1 VHGIIFFYIQKFA
14 DEATSGKT
22 TWLKLRETVTAT
34 NSRYLPNEAY
44 PDTDAIQLLQKIAD
58 TCGEPLPN
66 LIERF
71 GEFLAPH
78 LIKVAGQLIDPSW
91 QTLDLIENTESI
103 IHTMVRSANPGAEP
117 PVLETVRH
125 SPNELHLV
133 YSSGR
138 QLCLLAKGV
147 TRGLARHYNETV
159 MIEETSCMHKGDPFC
174 CFVIQDESNETH
186 STKSPLSE
194 TIAFDPHNGSSLSP
208 QITNWHSNPSD
219 PLGTP
224 ETIDSFSV
232 KSVIGSGGMGRVYR
246 GYDSSLDRDIAIK
259 VMHPSR
265 AKDDVSRKR
274 FLRESKTTASINHPS
289 IVTIYQI
296 GEHDNLPYI
305 AMQYI
310 DGPNLSEYRTQF
322 GGAIPVP
329 EVVRIGRE
337 ISEGLAAAHQKNLV
351 HRDIKP
357 DNILLEGPQH
367 HVQIIDFGLAHETGN
382 EESRLTVNNSV
393 IGTPAYMSPERIGT
407 DEVDAKSD
415 LFGLGVILY
424 EMISGKLPFDGK
436 SMVSILAA
444 ISRGKPTAI
453 DTVVPG
459 IPKDLAI
466 LVMQLLSN
474 DRAERPVDAH
484 SVVEQLRVIEK
495 QGT

>member
-1 VHGIIFFYIQKFA
+1 MP
-14 DEATSGKT
+14 E
-22 TWLKLRETVTAT
+22 
-34 NSRYLPNEAY
+34 
-44 PDTDAIQLLQKIAD
+44 
-58 TCGEPLPN
+58 
-66 LIERF
+66 LIGRF

-117 PVLETVRH
+117 PVLENGATFTERT
-125 SPNELHLV
+125 
-133 YSSGR
+133 SSR
-138 QLCLLAKGV
+138 LLIRTTIMPARK
-147 TRGLARHYNETV
+147 RCDARLARHYNETV

-194 TIAFDPHNGSSLSP
+194 TIAFDPRNGDSLSP

-219 PLGTP
+219 PSGTP

-274 FLRESKTTASINHPS
+274 FLRESKTAASINHPS

-305 AMQYI
+305 AMQYV
-310 DGPNLSEYRTQF
+310 DGPNLSEYRTQS

-357 DNILLEGPQH
+357 DNILLEGFS
-367 HVQIIDFGLAHETGN
+367 IMC
-382 EESRLTVNNSV
+382 ESLTLDWH
-393 IGTPAYMSPERIGT
+393 M
-407 DEVDAKSD
+407 
-415 LFGLGVILY
+415 
-424 EMISGKLPFDGK
+424 
-436 SMVSILAA
+436 
-444 ISRGKPTAI
+444 
-453 DTVVPG
+453 
-459 IPKDLAI
+459 
-466 LVMQLLSN
+466 
-474 DRAERPVDAH
+474 
-484 SVVEQLRVIEK
+484 K
-495 QGT
+495 QK